1 MSDLA
6 SLDNVIKKLE
16 LLNTLKDYKVIYDEL
31 KNVTN
36 AYHFFERVSGKKPWS
51 IQKTWIKRVLKGLS
65 FSIVAP
71 TGVGK
76 TFFGSVMCL
85 YLAKNN
91 KRCYIVLPTTPL
103 VDQVFNRIQPMIE
116 NNDDLKAIRVVAYH
130 SNLTKTEKEE
140 RVERIKNGDFD
151 ILITTTQYLA
161 KNFEYLKAYTFDFI
175 FVDDVDAILKASKN
189 IFRVLSLIGFND
201 KTIDMAV
208 DLIKAKTR
216 YHKLLISKKGQK
228 DYEVSSVAN
237 MIKSL
242 SQSIIQWKRRKKVG
256 QLVVSSAT
264 SKPRGKKVLLFRE
277 LLGFQIGSIGEGVRK
292 IYDYYLEVDENKYDE
307 ELIKLTKGLLGDGG
321 IIFVPK
327 DKGIEEAERV
337 ANVLRSIGFSAEAY
351 HAQKKGDILTRF
363 RQKEID
369 ILVGVAIHQGLLVR
383 GIDMPERVKYVI
395 FLDVPHHTISLKTEK
410 IPPISLLFVVKILAE
425 ATENKEIKDMLK
437 RMRALLKSLE
447 PASIKLLKDAVLNDK
462 PLQGY
467 LEKVRTQ
474 ILDISRK
481 CFSLLSQPL
490 IQRQLRMYPYAR
502 ILHEADGFT
511 IIIPDVDTYIQ
522 ASGRTSRLYPGGVT
536 TGLSIILTPHINL
549 VSGLRKQLSWR
560 YEQAVIKEYH
570 ETEITDLI
578 EKINSERKIVAGIL
592 EGKYEG
598 TFVDPVKSALLIV
611 ESPNKAKTIA
621 NFFGKPTIRPLE
633 NIKVYEVSTGDFLL
647 NIVATKGHMFDLVN
661 KTGIHGVER
670 INGRFTPVYGTIKRC
685 SSCGAQFVDGT
696 KCPKCGSTEIKD
708 AKSIVNEIINLA
720 KEVDITFLGLDPDI
734 EGEKIAWDVFNII
747 AIAYPEVKRM
757 EFHEVSKTAIHNGL
771 HTPRN
776 LDINLVK
783 AQLVRRI
790 EDRWLGY
797 ELSRVLW
804 DKFNKT
810 NLSAGRVQS
819 TVLKWIIT
827 RYNDWQRTLHYFY
840 KLNLGQISIL
850 LDFPEDKTLS
860 DAAKREKELKST
872 QATVVSVEQNIRTI
886 NPLPPYSTDTMLA
899 DATRVLKLSADTIM
913 KLAQDLFES
922 GLITYHRTDSTRI
935 STQGFKIAK
944 DYITDTYGSS
954 LYFPRQFGHGGA
966 HECIRPVRPINAKQ
980 LVELMREGVIS
991 NTKLTPNHL
1000 SLYSLIFRRFM
1011 ASQMTVAEGKY
1022 QVAKLQILDKEIRIE
1037 GLLELTKEGFTVE
1050 YNLHLPLKV
1059 KPLNPSQ
1066 TFSVVKVKKWRSSQ
1080 TRLYTQ
1086 AELIK
1091 EMKEKG
1097 IGRPSTYAVIIQK
1110 LFARGYIEEKNG
1122 KIRPTLL
1129 GTRVGNFLSTHYYDL
1144 VSEEKTRNL
1153 YEKMN
1158 RVETNEADYQE
1169 ILNDTF
1175 NELKEKIPKA
1185 FQ

>member
-1 MSDLA
+1 
-6 SLDNVIKKLE
+6 
-16 LLNTLKDYKVIYDEL
+16 
-31 KNVTN
+31 
-36 AYHFFERVSGKKPWS
+36 
-51 IQKTWIKRVLKGLS
+51 
-65 FSIVAP
+65 
-71 TGVGK
+71 
-76 TFFGSVMCL
+76 
-85 YLAKNN
+85 
-91 KRCYIVLPTTPL
+91 
-103 VDQVFNRIQPMIE
+103 
-116 NNDDLKAIRVVAYH
+116 
-130 SNLTKTEKEE
+130 
-140 RVERIKNGDFD
+140 
-151 ILITTTQYLA
+151 
-161 KNFEYLKAYTFDFI
+161 
-175 FVDDVDAILKASKN
+175 
-189 IFRVLSLIGFND
+189 
-201 KTIDMAV
+201 
-208 DLIKAKTR
+208 
-216 YHKLLISKKGQK
+216 
-228 DYEVSSVAN
+228 
-237 MIKSL
+237 
-242 SQSIIQWKRRKKVG
+242 
-256 QLVVSSAT
+256 
-264 SKPRGKKVLLFRE
+264 
-277 LLGFQIGSIGEGVRK
+277 
-292 IYDYYLEVDENKYDE
+292 
-307 ELIKLTKGLLGDGG
+307 
-321 IIFVPK
+321 
-327 DKGIEEAERV
+327 
-337 ANVLRSIGFSAEAY
+337 
-351 HAQKKGDILTRF
+351 
-363 RQKEID
+363 
-369 ILVGVAIHQGLLVR
+369 
-383 GIDMPERVKYVI
+383 MPERVKYVI
-395 FLDVPHHTISLKTEK
+395 FLDVPHHTIPLKTEK
-410 IPPISLLFVVKILAE
+410 IPPTSLLFVVKILAE
-425 ATENKEIKDMLK
+425 ATGSKDLKDMLK
-437 RMRALLKSLE
+437 RMRNLMKSLD
-447 PASIKLLKDAVLNDK
+447 PSSIRLLKDAILNDK
-462 PLQGY
+462 PLKGY
-467 LEKVRTQ
+467 LEKIKKE
-474 ILDISRK
+474 ILEASK
-481 CFSLLSQPL
+481 NCLSLLNQPL

-502 ILHEADGFT
+502 VLHEPDGFT

-536 TGLSIILTPHINL
+536 TGLSIILTSHINL

-560 YEQAVIKEYH
+560 YEQAVIKEYN

-578 EKINSERKIVAGIL
+578 KKIDSERKIVADIL

-633 NIKVYEVSTGDFLL
+633 NVKVYEVSTGDFLL

-661 KTGIHGVER
+661 RAGIHGVEK
-670 INGRFTPVYGTIKRC
+670 INGHFIPVYGTIKRC
-685 SSCGAQFVDGT
+685 NNCGAQFVEGN
-696 KCPKCGSTEIKD
+696 KCPKCGSPDIRD
-708 AKSIVNEIINLA
+708 AKNVVNEIINLA

-747 AIAYPEVKRM
+747 AIAYPEVRRM

-776 LDINLVK
+776 LNINLVK

-797 ELSRVLW
+797 ELSKVLW

-819 TVLKWIIT
+819 TVLKWIIN
-827 RYNDWQRTLHYFY
+827 RYNDWQKSLHYFY

-860 DAAKREKELKST
+860 DATKREKILKNT
-872 QATVVSVEQNIRTI
+872 QATVVSVEQSIRTI

-899 DATRVLKLSADTIM
+899 DATHVLKLSADAIM

-944 DYITDTYGSS
+944 DYITDTYGTS

-966 HECIRPVRPINAKQ
+966 HECIRPVRPIDAKR
-980 LVELMREGVIS
+980 LIELMREGVIS
-991 NTKLTPNHL
+991 NAKLTPNHL

-1022 QVAKLQILDKEIRIE
+1022 QVAKLQILDKEILIE

-1050 YNLHLPLKV
+1050 YNLHLPPKV
-1059 KPLNPSQ
+1059 KPLNPNQ
-1066 TFSVVKVKKWRSSQ
+1066 AFSVIDVKKWRSSQ
-1080 TRLYTQ
+1080 TKLYTQ

-1122 KIRPTLL
+1122 KVRPTLL

-1144 VSEEKTRNL
+1144 VSEEKTKTL

-1158 RVETNEADYQE
+1158 KVETNEVDYQE

-1175 NELKEKIPKA
+1175 NELKEKIPNA
-1185 FQ
+1185 FQWISPNFLNSANTDQET